1 MDLKRAHDEMLG
13 QLANAE
19 LQIGQAKKSLRSAT
33 KLRDQCE
40 GALVVL
46 RSQLNETPKPADPS
60 DPSTWPWFSTL
71 TTGSGRFSSMAANR
85 KERRRVAARA

>member
-1 MDLKRAHDEMLG
+1 MDLKRAYDETLS

-19 LQIGQAKKSLRSAT
+19 LQISQAEKSLRSAT
-33 KLRDQCE
+33 RLRDQCE

-60 DPSTWPWFSTL
+60 EPSTWPWFSTL
-71 TTGSGRFSSMAANR
+71 TIGRAAANR
-85 KERRRVAARA
+85 KERRQVAARA